1 MQLALTHRD
10 AAGTAT
16 PVRGLVAVLWRRRL
30 VAALM
35 VVLVALTV
43 VVVVAVSPHRYT
55 AATRVA
61 ATPTASADSPADYDE
76 LLGTIADVAQSR
88 PVLEQVQQA
97 VPSRSLAQLQQE
109 VSGSVVFGTVLI
121 QISVTDSDARL
132 AAQIANAVAAA
143 LPQHDPSASAVTLR
157 PTQPAAVPTG
167 LSTPD
172 VRVVALAGVLLA
184 VALAV
189 AAALAYDRL
198 ARTVDTAEEL
208 AEITGTRVLGVIPRP
223 SDPRGVATPAT
234 GPQPPGLRAL
244 RVALEFACMDRP
256 TRSLVVASA
265 AADPWPGWLEANL
278 AVALAEVGHRVL
290 LVDADRSSAAR
301 HPVFD
306 GPSRPGLYDVL
317 AGTVPLDAAAGP
329 GPMDGVT
336 VLPLGNV
343 EMVAPSL
350 LELRFGELL
359 DEVAATYDVVLV
371 HAAPVTDSD
380 DARIMS
386 IGGGLLLVAPVGRV
400 RPRVLRAAVAALGQ
414 VRTRVLGSVV
424 LGTRRRR

>member
-1 MQLALTHRD
+1 MQLALTQRED
-10 AAGTAT
+10 AGTAT

-30 VAALM
+30 LAALA
-35 VVLVALTV
+35 VVLVAVTV
-43 VVVVAVSPHRYT
+43 AAVLILSPHQYT

-61 ATPTASADSPADYDE
+61 ATPVASADSPADYQD

-88 PVLEQVQQA
+88 PVLEQVQKA
-97 VPSRSLAQLQQE
+97 VPSRSLEQLQHE

-121 QISVTDSDARL
+121 QISVTDTDASL

-143 LPQHDPSASAVTLR
+143 LPQHNPSADVVTLAA
-157 PTQPAAVPTG
+157 TQPAAVPTG
-167 LSTPD
+167 FSSPD

-184 VALAV
+184 IALAV
-189 AAALAYDRL
+189 AAALVYDRM
-198 ARTVDTAEEL
+198 ARTVDTPEEL
-208 AEITGTRVLGVIPRP
+208 TEITGARVLGVVPRP
-223 SDPRGVATPAT
+223 DDPRSAVTPET

-256 TRSLVVASA
+256 TRLLVVASA
-265 AADPWPGWLEANL
+265 AADPWPGWLEVNL

-290 LVDADRSSAAR
+290 LVDADRSTAGR

-306 GPSRPGLYDVL
+306 VPSRPGLYDVL
-317 AGTVPLDAAAGP
+317 AGTASLDEASVAGP
-329 GPMDGVT
+329 MEGIAV
-336 VLPLGNV
+336 VPLGNV

-359 DEVAATYDVVLV
+359 EEVDARYDVVLV
-371 HAAPVTDSD
+371 HAAPVGHSD
-380 DARIMS
+380 DARILS

-400 RPRVLRAAVAALGQ
+400 RPRALRAAVASLAQ
-414 VRTRVLGSVV
+414 VRTRVLGTVV
-424 LGTRRRR
+424 LGTRRR